1 MTLNISSKFVPS
13 EGDPSRNIWF
23 IGEAPGADEET
34 GTLNHSEPGPFIGE
48 SGSVILTPCLMRNG
62 LTRPDSVF
70 ITNLSHFR
78 PKDNKFPYLIGTKE
92 LADGINEIKELL
104 VKNKPTVICT
114 LGNWPMYFLTGKKGK
129 VAGSG
134 ILNWRG
140 SILTTSDEMSP
151 IDLSG
156 PMFPGRILFK
166 QPIKVIPTIHPAA
179 VYRDRKLY
187 PIFDQDIKRVVH
199 DSAFRDL
206 QLPVRKFTVAPVGDE
221 LEHYVQIL
229 LKSDKLAVD
238 IETFGLNIGC
248 VGFSNDPSMGVC
260 IVNDNTPQFRD
271 SIDRLLLSNI
281 PKILHF
287 SIFDKAILKIH
298 GFDINNIYWDNQV
311 AQCIMWPEM
320 PRSHKFLVS
329 ILTRE
334 PYYKDEAKE
343 GGGDKKKWGKR
354 VDKTKL
360 WIYNCKDD
368 ATEYEVQLAQEKEL
382 NEGPP
387 NWRKFFNFSMEML
400 EVAEHISESGM
411 LIDQDRRGLLELAVT
426 YKYAK
431 NQDLLERLT
440 RVGFNA
446 NSHPQVQTMLY
457 DTLKLPVHRHRDG
470 KVTADEDALIA
481 LIALCK
487 EKTGTIRREKEL
499 AEWQTKFL
507 IVKMIMLIRG
517 HRKLLSYLRAKIS
530 MDGRSR
536 STYKVPATETGRW
549 AAEKYVDGTGVN
561 AMTFPRDYVE
571 LPPES
576 ELKEFRAITLDIADE
591 SDSDKEEEDDEQE
604 EVA

>member
-1 MTLNISSKFVPS
+1 MTLNISSKYVPS

-34 GTLNHSEPGPFIGE
+34 GTLDHPAPGPFIGE

-62 LTRPDSVF
+62 LARPDSVF
-70 ITNLSHFR
+70 ITNLSHYR
-78 PKDNKFPYLIGTKE
+78 PKDNKFPYLLGTTE
-92 LADGINEIKELL
+92 LADGVNEIRELI
-104 VKNKPTVICT
+104 VKNKPVVICT

-129 VAGSG
+129 NAGTG

-140 SILTTSDEMSP
+140 SILQYESIMRGE
-151 IDLSG
+151 
-156 PMFPGRILFK
+156 

-206 QLPVRKFTVAPVGDE
+206 QLPVRKFIVAPVGDE
-221 LEHYVQIL
+221 LEHYTQVL
-229 LKSDKLAVD
+229 LKSDKLSVD
-238 IETFGLNIGC
+238 IETFGANIGC
-248 VGFSNDPSMGVC
+248 VGFSNDPALGVC

-271 SIDRLLLSNI
+271 SVDRLLLSNI

-287 SIFDKAILKIH
+287 GIFDRAILKLH
-298 GFDINNIYWDNQV
+298 GYTINNYWWDNQV
-311 AQCIMWPEM
+311 AQNIMWPEL
-320 PRSHKFLVS
+320 PRAHKFLVS
-329 ILTRE
+329 TYTRE

-343 GGGDKKKWGKR
+343 GGGDKKNWGKR
-354 VDKTKL
+354 VNKDKL

-368 ATEYEVQLAQEKEL
+368 CTEFEVQAAQEKEM

-387 NWRKFFNFSMEML
+387 AWTKFFKFSMEML

-411 LIDQDRRGLLELAVT
+411 LVDQDRRGLLELAVT
-426 YKYAK
+426 YKYVK
-431 NQDLLERLT
+431 NLDLLERLT
-440 RVGFNA
+440 YVGFNC
-446 NSHPQVQTMLY
+446 NSHPQVQKMLY
-457 DTLKLPVHRHRDG
+457 ETLKLPIHRHRDG
-470 KVTADEDALIA
+470 KTTADEDALIA

-499 AEWQTKFL
+499 AEWQTRFL

-517 HRKLLSYLRAKIS
+517 HRKLLSSYLHARLGA
-530 MDGRSR
+530 DGRIR

-549 AAEKYVDGTGVN
+549 SAEKYVDGSGVN
-561 AMTFPRDYVE
+561 AMTFPRDYIE

-576 ELKEFRAITLDIADE
+576 ELKEFKLITLDVAEENEDE
-591 SDSDKEEEDDEQE
+591 DNDDEQE

>member
-1 MTLNISSKFVPS
+1 VTTNISTKFVPS

-34 GTLNHSEPGPFIGE
+34 GTLNHPAPGPFIGE
-48 SGSVILTPCLMRNG
+48 SGSVIFTPCLLRNG
-62 LTRPDSVF
+62 LPRPDSVF
-70 ITNLSHFR
+70 VTNLSHHR
-78 PKDNKFPYLIGTKE
+78 PKDNKFEYLIGSKE
-92 LADGINEIKELL
+92 LADGINEIKELII
-104 VKNKPTVICT
+104 KNKPVVICT
-114 LGNWPMYFLTGKKGK
+114 LGNWPMYFITGKKGK
-129 VAGSG
+129 KPGSG

-140 SILTTSDEMSP
+140 SILQHE
-151 IDLSG
+151 SG
-156 PMFPGRILFK
+156 
-166 QPIKVIPTIHPAA
+166 IKVIPTIHPAA

-187 PIFDQDIKRVVH
+187 PIFDQDIKRVVF
-199 DSAFRDL
+199 DSSFRDL
-206 QLPVRKFTVAPVGDE
+206 KLPERKFTIAPVGDE
-221 LEHYVQIL
+221 LEHYTQVL

-238 IETFGLNIGC
+238 IETFGPNIGC

-271 SIDRLLLSNI
+271 SVDRLLLSDI

-287 SIFDKAILKIH
+287 GVFDKAILKLH
-298 GFDINNIYWDNQV
+298 GFSVNNYWWDNQV
-311 AQCIMWPEM
+311 AQCVMWPEL
-320 PRSHKFLVS
+320 PRAHKYLVS
-329 ILTRE
+329 TYTRE
-334 PYYKDEAKE
+334 PYYKNEAKE
-343 GGGDKKKWGKR
+343 GGGDKKSWGKR
-354 VDKTKL
+354 TDRTKL

-368 ATEYEVQLAQEKEL
+368 ATEYEVQECQEKEM

-387 NWRKFFNFSMEML
+387 NWKKFFNFSMEML

-411 LIDQDRRGLLELAVT
+411 LVDQDRRGLLELAVT

-440 RVGFNA
+440 HVGFND
-446 NSHPQVQTMLY
+446 NSHPQVHKMLY
-457 DTLKLPVHRHRDG
+457 ETLKLPVHKTRQS

-487 EKTGTIRREKEL
+487 EKIGTIRREKEL

-517 HRKLLSYLRAKIS
+517 HRKLLSSYLRAKIS
-530 MDGRSR
+530 ADGRIR

-549 AAEKYVDGTGVN
+549 SAEKYVDGTGVN
-561 AMTFPRDYVE
+561 GQTFPRDYVE

-576 ELKEFRAITLDIADE
+576 ELKEFRAITLDIANE
-591 SDSDKEEEDDEQE
+591 SESDKEEEDDEQE